1 VFGLARR
8 VSIGNKVA
16 WKITWVHSKR
26 REEVRLRSTSVTKER
41 SKTAIR
47 NVCGTSRKLLLS
59 SCGSIGIV
67 VFPKGRIVFLL
78 APFFDMGPSQV
89 VVGPH
94 GRDSWVGALLR
105 RFEWNP
111 LEGFLLPSYPM
122 RKGRI
127 RGLESKRVEG

>member
-47 NVCGTSRKLLLS
+47 NACGTSRKLLLS
-59 SCGSIGIV
+59 SCGGIGVV
-67 VFPKGRIVFLL
+67 VFPKGGELSFFL
-78 APFFDMGPSQV
+78 
-89 VVGPH
+89 
-94 GRDSWVGALLR
+94 
-105 RFEWNP
+105 P
-111 LEGFLLPSYPM
+111 LFS
-122 RKGRI
+122 I
-127 RGLESKRVEG
+127 